1 VVAPVLERFVPPPP
15 ADLDAPLPKAK
26 PWKLMLLGCFALA
39 TLSLVLPSVPTYDP
53 WAWLIWGREIAHFD
67 LVTTTG
73 PSWKPLPVLF
83 TIPFSFAGDD
93 GAPLLWIVVARAG
106 GILAYAMAYRLGA
119 RLAGPIAGLIAACS
133 LFLADEFI
141 RNFARGNSE
150 GILVALCLWAIE
162 RHLDGRRRDAFLL
175 GVAAALLRPEVWP
188 FIALYG
194 LYLIWL
200 DRRVKTIALVLG
212 SGFALVVLWFVPE
225 YLGSGDFLRAANRA
239 RQPNPDSAAF
249 AAFPFLEVFNRSASV
264 LTVPVYV
271 GGVIAVIY
279 AIRDRRKNIALAM
292 AAVSTVLMIS
302 VGLMTQAGFAG
313 NLRYIALPAA
323 FVCVLAG
330 AGWVWLVK
338 DAGRR
343 FGPVAAGAL
352 VAVIAA
358 AWAPFVISDVK
369 ELDYAAH
376 RVAEEAD
383 LYGTLPAAIEKG
395 GGEEALKKC
404 GTVYSGNF
412 QTQAVAWYMH
422 IHEMDVE
429 IFVFPPGTTIAAS
442 YSHLSRD
449 PRFPEFTRTRK
460 WIIGSSCPR

>member
-1 VVAPVLERFVPPPP
+1 MASFAPVLERLVPPPP
-15 ADLDAPLPKAK
+15 ADVDTPLPKPT
-26 PWKLMLLGCFALA
+26 PWKLMLLCCFALA
-39 TLSLVLPSVPTYDP
+39 ALSLTLPSVPTYDP
-53 WAWLIWGREIAHFD
+53 WAWLIWGREIAHLD

-83 TIPFSFAGDD
+83 TIPFSLAGDD

-106 GILAYAMAYRLGA
+106 GILAYFMAYRLGK
-119 RLAGPIAGLIAACS
+119 RLAGPIAGLIAVVS

-150 GILVALCLWAIE
+150 GMLVALSLWAIE

-200 DRRVKTIALVLG
+200 DRRVKTVALVLG
-212 SGFALVVLWFVPE
+212 SGLALVILWFVPE
-225 YLGSGDFLRAANRA
+225 YFGSGDFLRAANRA

-249 AAFPFLEVFNRSASV
+249 AEFPFLEVFNRSASV
-264 LTVPVYV
+264 LTAPVYV
-271 GGVIAVIY
+271 GGAIAV
-279 AIRDRRKNIALAM
+279 AFALKDRSKKIALMM

-338 DAGRR
+338 RVGRR
-343 FGPVAAGAL
+343 FGTAAAVAL
-352 VAVIAA
+352 SVVVAA
-358 AWAPFVISDVK
+358 AWAPFAISDVR
-369 ELDYAAH
+369 ELDQAAY
-376 RVAEEAD
+376 RISEEAD
-383 LYGTLPAAIEKG
+383 LYGTLPAAIEKAG
-395 GGEEALKKC
+395 GRDAL
-404 GTVYSGNF
+404 
-412 QTQAVAWYMH
+412 
-422 IHEMDVE
+422 
-429 IFVFPPGTTIAAS
+429 
-442 YSHLSRD
+442 
-449 PRFPEFTRTRK
+449 
-460 WIIGSSCPR
+460 